1 MSATITDKFKRELL
15 DGMYRSFSTAY
26 DSGISLGDSDLYYVG
41 ISRAEEWEED
51 DNPPTPYPDKE
62 TVRIFQS
69 SMQAVKRVTDLSYV
83 VPRYN
88 WSAGSIYTAWSDK
101 NHSDTTVGAF
111 ADIAGP
117 YYVITDDLNVYVCL
131 QQGKTSEGVVRNSI
145 YKPIDVSYDPFS
157 AGPDGY
163 LWKFLYNVG
172 VYNSRRYLT
181 SEWIPVEY
189 VLDSSEGGLPGDELS
204 SSRLAQIGVQQ
215 NAIPGQI
222 LGIEVEANGSGY
234 DTAPTVIINGDNTS
248 EAAAYAEL
256 DSNGAIFQVVMKEN
270 DSASLYSYGSGYG
283 PETWITLSGGVSR
296 TTPAKLRP
304 VIHQDVGGLGFDP
317 TKDLNASSLMYSVRL
332 IADEN
337 KVFNISNDF
346 RQLGLIKNP
355 NKDSASF
362 PLFTGDSEFTDV
374 RGTALN
380 KLYVGNGIIAENTT
394 LDNTVTG
401 LNSGAKAL
409 LDYYE
414 EYVDSDCCDSLQNTT
429 KNVLYVHQTPET
441 GFTPFDRNEVVELS
455 DNGGMATIQ
464 PHEDPAIPALRFA
477 DVDKF
482 SGEVLYID
490 NRVQIERDPDQ
501 TEDVKI
507 VIDL

>member
-26 DSGISLGDSDLYYVG
+26 DSGITAGDSDLYYVG
-41 ISRAEEWEED
+41 ISRAEEWEDD

-69 SMQAVKRVTDLSYV
+69 SMQAVKRVTDISYV

-117 YYVITDDLNVYVCL
+117 YYVITDELNVYVCI
-131 QQGKTSEGVVRNSI
+131 QQGRTLEGVIRNSI
-145 YKPIDVSYDPFS
+145 YKPVDVSYEPFS

-189 VLDSSEGGLPGDELS
+189 VRDSSEGGMAGDELS
-204 SSRLAQIGVQQ
+204 ASRLAQIAVQQ
-215 NAIPGQI
+215 NAIEGQI
-222 LGIEVEANGSGY
+222 LGVEVLANGSGY
-234 DTAPTVIINGDNTS
+234 TTAPTLTINGPSTS
-248 EAAAYAEL
+248 PAAAYAQI
-256 DSNGAIFQVVMKEN
+256 DSNGAIYQVVMKES
-270 DSASLYSYGSGYG
+270 DGASLFSYGSGYG
-283 PETWITLSGGVSR
+283 PETWITINGGG
-296 TTPAKLRP
+296 TTQAKLRP
-304 VIHQDVGGLGFDP
+304 IIHQDDGGLGYDP
-317 TKDLNASSLMYSVRL
+317 TKDLNSSSLMYSVRL

-337 KVFNISNDF
+337 KVFNVDNDF
-346 RQLGLIKNP
+346 RQVGLIKNP

-362 PLFTGDSEFTDV
+362 PLFTGDSDFTAV
-374 RGTALN
+374 RGTTLN
-380 KLYVGNGIIAENTT
+380 KLFVGSGINALNTN

-401 LNSGAKAL
+401 LNSGATAY

-429 KNVLYVHQTPET
+429 RNVLYVHQTPET
-441 GFTPFDRNEVVELS
+441 GFKPFNRDEVVEVS
-455 DNGGMATIQ
+455 DNGGMASII
-464 PHEDPAIPALRFA
+464 PHEDSNLPALRFA

-482 SGEVLYID
+482 SGDVLYID